1 MKVLSFRIIYRG
13 KNYRNKYSLMLLKIV
28 KQYKTMVG
36 FCSNNI
42 KYRYVYI
49 YEILL
54 LYSVHKFNNIV
65 FFKRYKFETI
75 EYLAQVYQALKKY
88 FMLSNLRI
96 MIFMLNAY
104 FTDGGCINTH
114 MHIIVSKYVN
124 ILESCYYFRRFC
136 SLLIIT

>member
-1 MKVLSFRIIYRG
+1 
-13 KNYRNKYSLMLLKIV
+13 
-28 KQYKTMVG
+28 MVG
-36 FCSNNI
+36 FCPDSI

-96 MIFMLNAY
+96 MIYLYAY
-104 FTDGGCINTH
+104 FTDGGCIYTH
-114 MHIIVSKYVN
+114 MHIIVAK
-124 ILESCYYFRRFC
+124 
-136 SLLIIT
+136 